1 MPERVRRVA
10 VPVLVIGLL
19 AGATAAFGLTE
30 SLKLERSP
38 VLRARFTQEFTPG
51 CRACRPRKA
60 LLSFRLRHAD
70 RLDVEIVSDG
80 EAVRTLAH
88 GRRFPKGRVRFKWG
102 GRDDTGTLVPAGTY
116 RVRVYVHGDDRTV
129 VFRREVTVLD
139 QTDA

>member
-1 MPERVRRVA
+1 MPRRALLSVA
-10 VPVLVIGLL
+10 
-19 AGATAAFGLTE
+19 A
-30 SLKLERSP
+30 
-38 VLRARFTQEFTPG
+38 G
-51 CRACRPRKA
+51 CRSCRPRTA

-70 RLDVEIVSDG
+70 RLDVTIVSDG
-80 EAVRTLAH
+80 EAIRTLAH